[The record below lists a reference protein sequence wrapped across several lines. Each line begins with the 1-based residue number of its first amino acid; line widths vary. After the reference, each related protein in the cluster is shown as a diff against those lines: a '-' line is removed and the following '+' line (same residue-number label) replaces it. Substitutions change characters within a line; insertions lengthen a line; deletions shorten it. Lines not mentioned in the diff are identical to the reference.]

1 MELTPRQ
8 YRGLCSICD
17 TFLPAAP
24 GWPSAVERG
33 VPDALA
39 AALDFNPRAVDRWEF
54 LNLLDIWDSSLHSFI
69 EVGSWLQFSVLP
81 REDKQRVMLSWADS
95 RLTLRRATFQA
106 LRKAVGFL
114 YVMLPGAPGEA
125 NPVWENMGYPG
136 PIGVQRPDALRKL
149 SVIVPEGET
158 TLKCD
163 VCVIGSGA
171 GGGVA
176 AAVLAAAGKEV
187 IVLEAGG
194 YFDDADFDGA
204 ELKGFQRL
212 YAECGFASTRDH
224 SVGFLSG
231 ECLGGGTVVNYCTSF
246 RTPDEIRE
254 EWTEEG
260 VEWIRG
266 TEYTK
271 SLDAVCERLS
281 VNTSHNRVSKREQ
294 ILERGLKSLGWHV
307 DAMPRNVIACE
318 QDGVCGYCGYGCAI
332 GAKQSAVKTWLADAQ
347 RHGAKFV
354 VETRAERVRVER
366 GAATGVEA
374 RSKRGHRVVV
384 KCKSVVVACGA
395 IHTAALLLRSGL
407 ANEHIGR
414 HLHLHPV
421 SNISGVFEEEIRPWE
436 GTMQAIYSDQ
446 HRYLTGNYGVKY
458 ETTALQPVIAM
469 AVMPWR
475 EPEDFRARM
484 ALLKNTSAI
493 GVLLRDRGAGRVT
506 IDREGHPVS
515 SYALSDFDRRHMQH
529 GFRGAAEILENAGA
543 RRIYSPHAKLCSYEP
558 GKNGSIETFGKDMD
572 AAGWGNAQVALFSF
586 HIMGTARM
594 GDSARFSATNPEGE
608 TWEVKNLSVM
618 DGSSFPSASGVN
630 PMISIEAIAHRNAG
644 VLSSKG

>member
-95 RLTLRRATFQA
+95 RLTLRRAAFQA

-136 PIGVQRPDALRKL
+136 PIGVQRPDAPRKL
-149 SVIVPEGET
+149 SVVVPEGET

-347 RHGAKFV
+347 KRGAKFV

-366 GAATGVEA
+366 AAATGVEA
-374 RSKRGHRVVV
+374 RSKQGHRVVV

-529 GFRGAAEILENAGA
+529 GFRGAAKILENAGA

-608 TWEVKNLSVM
+608 TWEVKNLYVM